1 MDIKENLKSIIDK
14 VDYGQVVK
22 IAMQERGAYA
32 VSEVQGD
39 VVNMTLFDD
48 FAAKYLSDQEDLTVV
63 HRKDS
68 ELALTSTDF
77 LQFIGGLEAPKHII
91 FVACLELG
99 TTEIKGF
106 LNALLST
113 DGLENSKVILLDLPQ
128 LEYMAL
134 RSSMKGKL
142 AL

>member
-39 VVNMTLFDD
+39 IVNMALFDD

-68 ELALTSTDF
+68 ELALTPTDF
-77 LQFIGGLEAPKHII
+77 SRFIKGLEAPKHII

-113 DGLENSKVILLDLPQ
+113 DVLEKSKVILLDLPQ